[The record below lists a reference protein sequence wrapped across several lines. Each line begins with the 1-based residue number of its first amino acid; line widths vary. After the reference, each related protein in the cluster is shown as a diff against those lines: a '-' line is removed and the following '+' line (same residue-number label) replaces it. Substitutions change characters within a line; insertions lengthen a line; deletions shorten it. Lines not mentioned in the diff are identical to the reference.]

1 MLGQQSTG
9 GGALDLM
16 LTMGLARLVEDEAAG
31 RRGMRLGL
39 EEAVTG
45 AVDNGVNAGEALAWP
60 DRAGEAEV
68 CGRGDVAGDAVN
80 GHGRHLAGL
89 GAVADEGWKR
99 PAARCRARWT
109 WGILAARRGWTEA
122 FGIRSG
128 GGG

>member
-1 MLGQQSTG
+1 
-9 GGALDLM
+9 M

-39 EEAVTG
+39 DEAMIG
-45 AVDNGVNAGEALAWP
+45 AVDDGVNAGEALAWP

-89 GAVADEGWKR
+89 GAVADEGPFPAVSRRIPRERSEGERDPRTRSRGRLLLTEEKTECSESLESEGKR
-99 PAARCRARWT
+99 
-109 WGILAARRGWTEA
+109 
-122 FGIRSG
+122 
-128 GGG
+128 